1 MPRGKQKRLENQ
13 KLHEV
18 RMNYSIV
25 IKNPGV
31 KKHKLMTTSFQIL
44 KKLKKLSRAANESAN

>member
-1 MPRGKQKRLENQ
+1 
-13 KLHEV
+13 
-18 RMNYSIV
+18 MNYSIV